1 MQTALIRRADVRNGE
16 NVIRDTIKRAFNA
29 IGRAHIQA
37 GHKTVLAMELD
48 GKIRTYKV
56 DEVVDTH
63 AIISRGD
70 ETFAV
75 IFDG

>member
-1 MQTALIRRADVRNGE
+1 MQTALIRRSDVRNGE

-29 IGRAHIQA
+29 IGRAHIQS

-56 DEVVDTH
+56 DEAHDDY
-63 AIISRGD
+63 AIISRGN
-70 ETFAV
+70 ETFGV
-75 IFDG
+75 TFDG